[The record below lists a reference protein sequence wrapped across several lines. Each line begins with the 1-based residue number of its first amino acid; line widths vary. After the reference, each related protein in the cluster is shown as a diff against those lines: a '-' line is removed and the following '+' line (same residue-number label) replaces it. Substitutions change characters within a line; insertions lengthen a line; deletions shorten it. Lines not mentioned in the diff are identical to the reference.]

1 MRHFYAF
8 LFRMRNIRR
17 CGLMRSVEPETL
29 AEHSLLTAILAHG
42 LASIGRDVF
51 GCDYNPDKLAVRA
64 IFHDAAEIIT
74 GDMPTPIKYKTRAL
88 RQAYADVERDA
99 SERLLSMLPDQMRD
113 GYAELFGGGGLSG
126 REQTLLRAA
135 DKLAAHIKCLEELS
149 FGNRE
154 FSTAAKQTL
163 DKLKAMDCMELDYFI
178 ENFLPSFT
186 LTLDEQEPV

>member
-1 MRHFYAF
+1 
-8 LFRMRNIRR
+8 
-17 CGLMRSVEPETL
+17 MRSVDPENL

-42 LASIGRDVF
+42 LALIGRDIF
-51 GCDYNPDKLAVRA
+51 GKDYNPDKLASRA
-64 IFHDAAEIIT
+64 MFHDAAEIIT
-74 GDMPTPIKYKTRAL
+74 GDMPTPIKYKTPAL

-99 SERLLSMLPDQMRD
+99 HDSLLSMLPDEMRG
-113 GYAELFGGGGLSG
+113 GYSELFDGSCLSDK
-126 REQTLLRAA
+126 EKTLLRAA

-163 DKLKAMDCMELDYFI
+163 EKLNAMQCPELEYFM

-186 LTLDEQEPV
+186 LTLDEQE